1 LSFVTIKARATLR
14 PIKGTDHTDA
24 SQTIFDTA
32 AMVSKCNNYI
42 KPEAYRSY
50 KTSQVVSVT
59 STSW

>member
-1 LSFVTIKARATLR
+1 LRFVTIKTRATLR

-24 SQTIFDTA
+24 SQAIFDVA
-32 AMVSKCNNYI
+32 AIVGKCNNYL

-50 KTSQVVSVT
+50 KTSLLVSVT

>member
-1 LSFVTIKARATLR
+1 LSFVTIKARATLC

-24 SQTIFDTA
+24 SQTIFAAA